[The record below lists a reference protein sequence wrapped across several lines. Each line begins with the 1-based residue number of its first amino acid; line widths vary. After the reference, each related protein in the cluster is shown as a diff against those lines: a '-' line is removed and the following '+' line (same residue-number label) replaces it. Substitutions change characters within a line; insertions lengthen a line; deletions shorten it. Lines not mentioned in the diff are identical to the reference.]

1 MKAVPFLLIAL
12 GAFSA
17 SACEWYDFCHCQASD
32 GSYNTV
38 FTTNNTIRIVFANSI
53 RDYFNRPD
61 LLDYSNSR
69 VFAE

>member
-1 MKAVPFLLIAL
+1 MRKEEERSIDLADAR
-12 GAFSA
+12 
-17 SACEWYDFCHCQASD
+17 CHT
-32 GSYNTV
+32 GPV
-38 FTTNNTIRIVFANSI
+38 FTTNTTIRIVFANSI